1 MPEETFRE
9 MALGAALTVTL
20 QEAFLPLAVLTVM
33 MAVPAFFA
41 VTTPEAETAATFL
54 ALVA

>member
-1 MPEETFRE
+1 